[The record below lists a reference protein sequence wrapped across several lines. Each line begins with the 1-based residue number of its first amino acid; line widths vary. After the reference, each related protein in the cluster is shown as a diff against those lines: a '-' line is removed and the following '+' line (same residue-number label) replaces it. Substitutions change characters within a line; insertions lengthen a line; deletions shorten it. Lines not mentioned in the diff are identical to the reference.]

1 MLNIK
6 VDFDSLCINKSVTS
20 VCEDL
25 DLYLNIVV
33 NVNGCNLNLNFS
45 VVVKVSNN
53 LDYPSLDSDG
63 FSVDFSLSV
72 IFKILDQRSPVVD
85 DDEFLLSIV
94 ASPVD
99 SKCLNF
105 VLNFYLDLEGEVSNS
120 SVGIISKSIAGNL
133 NGSFDGDQEVV
144 DLKFSIDLKS
154 IDFSF
159 DQE

>member
-1 MLNIK
+1 MLNIN
-6 VDFDSLCINKSVTS
+6 VEFDSLCINKSVTS
-20 VCEDL
+20 VNKDL

-33 NVNGCNLNLNFS
+33 NINGCNLNFNFS

-154 IDFSF
+154 IDFGF